1 MMVQDQR
8 KHTAIGSVRSGR
20 RLLGRAGCFLGNH
33 DEMVWGILVEGWVQ
47 NMKIL
52 NEARDEVG
60 ESRKKQQAEG
70 GGKGRRGIRD
80 L

>member
-1 MMVQDQR
+1 
-8 KHTAIGSVRSGR
+8 
-20 RLLGRAGCFLGNH
+20 
-33 DEMVWGILVEGWVQ
+33 MVWGILVEGWVQ